1 MRTIIESN
9 TKSILDLREIFRFKD
24 LLWNLS
30 KRDVLVRY
38 KQTFIGVVWAIIR
51 PLINIVIFGFLSQF
65 IEQTD
70 NMAERFIQVSA
81 GVIIW
86 NLIATSITDSS
97 SSILS
102 NANIL
107 TKVYFPKIIIPLS
120 SLTVCMID
128 FLISLV
134 ILLVFRFAFIG
145 APGAE
150 IFLLPLVILYTLLFS
165 FSIGLFFATLN
176 VKYRDVKFILPFLLQ
191 IGFYVCPVFISTG
204 FYLEKLPTSLDM
216 IFLSNP
222 LVAIV
227 DGFKYC
233 FLGEPMRLPAIN
245 IFIGIGITI
254 LLLFSSMNYFVKF
267 EKTFADH
274 I

>member
-1 MRTIIESN
+1 MKTIVDSGTANSLNWKE
-9 TKSILDLREIFRFKD
+9 ILKFKD

-30 KRDVLVRY
+30 MRDVLIRY
-38 KQTFIGVVWAIIR
+38 KQTVIGVVWAIIR
-51 PLINIVIFGFLSQF
+51 PLINIVIFGFLSLF
-65 IEQTD
+65 IQQTAD
-70 NMAERFIQVSA
+70 VTQRFMQVSA

-86 NLIATSITDSS
+86 NLISASITDSS
-97 SSILS
+97 GSILS

-120 SLTVCMID
+120 SLTVCLID

-134 ILLVFRFAFIG
+134 ILFIMRLVFIG
-145 APGAE
+145 APGIE
-150 IFLLPLVILYTLLFS
+150 ILLLPFVLLYALLFS

-176 VKYRDVKFILPFLLQ
+176 VKYRDVKFVLPFLLQ

-204 FYLEKLPTSLDM
+204 FYLDKLPNALDAV
-216 IFLSNP
+216 FLSNP
-222 LVAIV
+222 LVTIV
-227 DGFKYC
+227 DGFKFC
-233 FLGEPMRLPAIN
+233 FIGEPMQIPALYM
-245 IFIGIGITI
+245 GIGFGITVLTLI
-254 LLLFSSMNYFVKF
+254 FSLRYFVKF